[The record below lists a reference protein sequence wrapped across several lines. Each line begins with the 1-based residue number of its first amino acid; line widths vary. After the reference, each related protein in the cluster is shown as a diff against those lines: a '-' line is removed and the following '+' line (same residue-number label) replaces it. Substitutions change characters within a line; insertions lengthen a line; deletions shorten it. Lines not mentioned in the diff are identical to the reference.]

1 MFDKVLV
8 ANRGAIAC
16 RILRTL
22 RRMGLASV
30 AVHSEA
36 DRDSLHIDMA
46 DEAVCIGPAQASAS
60 YLNAEAILEAARR
73 TGAQAI
79 HPGYGFL
86 SENAAF
92 AEACE
97 AAGIVFLGPSPEQM
111 RVFGL
116 KHSARAKAIES
127 GVPLLP
133 GTGLLDS
140 LDQARMEASRIGY
153 PVMLKSTAG
162 GGGIGMRRV
171 ASEAELDVAWDAV
184 ADLARA
190 NFKDAGLYLERLVVR
205 ARHVEVQIFGDGKG
219 RVEALGTRD
228 CSAQR
233 RNQKVI
239 EEAPAPGLTD
249 DLRARLEHTAAALG
263 RSVSYRSAGTVEFVL
278 DADTGDAAFLEVNT
292 RLQVEHGVT
301 EEIFGIDL
309 VEWMI
314 RCGAG
319 DTSFLDAIPAP
330 SGHSVQARV
339 YAEDPARGHAPSC
352 GLLTEA
358 VFPTDV
364 RVETWV
370 RAGTEIPPWYDP
382 MVAKIIAHA
391 ATREDALALL
401 DTALASTRLGGIA
414 TNIGHVRRILAHP
427 DFTAARMHTGLV
439 GTIADTPRSLEV
451 LSAGAQ
457 TTVQDWPG
465 RQGLWDVGIPP
476 SGPMD
481 DRSFRLGNLALGN
494 PEGMAGLEF
503 VLKGPTLKAH
513 TDTWAV
519 LAGADFGATLDGA
532 PVPTWD
538 PFPWHAGQILSCPRV
553 VGPGARGYLL
563 VAGGLDV
570 PEHLGSRSTFTLGG
584 FGGHGGR
591 ALRVGDQIPLG
602 IATSSPRAESV
613 PSESRPE
620 LSSAWRIGVLMGP
633 HAAPEYFLPEDMD
646 DFFAADWSVHY
657 NSDRTG
663 VRLVGPTP
671 RWARADGGEA
681 GLHPSNLH
689 DNAYVPGTVDF
700 TGDMPVILGPDGPSL
715 GGFACPVTIA
725 LAELW
730 KVGQLR
736 AGDTIRFVPVLHAHA
751 RGSERA
757 LAEIVKT
764 APVPWAEAATE
775 IVLHRSGSRE
785 LLPELCVRQDGDDAI
800 LVEFGP
806 MVLDIALRLRAQA
819 LLQALQAESLEGVT
833 DLTPG
838 IRSLQVRFDPRILSR
853 SRLLSRLLDL
863 ENALPDAED
872 IEFESRT
879 VWLPLSWDDPATRVA
894 IGKYTSTVRPDA
906 PWCPSNIEFI
916 RRVNGLDSI
925 DDVKRIVFQ
934 AQYLVMGLGD
944 VYLGAPVATPLDP
957 RHRLVTTKYNPA
969 RTWTPENAVGIGGA
983 YLCVYGM
990 EGPGGYQFVG
1000 RTVQMWNR
1008 WLTTTEFARPWLLR
1022 FFDRI
1027 RFYEVPAD
1035 ELLRLREDFPRGRLH
1050 LKIEPGTFRW
1060 KDHKRFLAAESS
1072 SIDAFQTV
1080 QREAFAAERRRWEDQ
1095 GVSVVGSQ
1103 DAGPAQTESDIPE
1116 GAEAVCADL
1125 PGSVWK
1131 VLVEPGQQVLEG
1143 ETLVVLESMKME
1155 APVCS
1160 PRSGTVL
1167 DVRASAGSAAAP
1179 GQVLI
1184 VLEAP

>member
-1 MFDKVLV
+1 MFQKVLV

-22 RRMGLASV
+22 RRMGVASV

-36 DRDSLHIDMA
+36 DRDSLHLDLA
-46 DEAVCIGPAQASAS
+46 DEAVCIGPAQAAAS
-60 YLNAEAILEAARR
+60 YLDAEAILDAARR

-97 AAGIVFLGPSPEQM
+97 AAGIVFLGPTPEQM

-133 GTGLLDS
+133 GTGLLAS
-140 LDQARMEASRIGY
+140 LAEARDEAARIGY

-171 ASEAELDVAWDAV
+171 ASEAELEVAWEAV
-184 ADLARA
+184 AELARA
-190 NFKDAGLYLERLVVR
+190 NFKDAGLYLERLVGR
-205 ARHVEVQIFGDGKG
+205 ARHVEVQIFGDGLG

-239 EEAPAPGLTD
+239 EEAPAPGLSD
-249 DLRARLEHTAAALG
+249 ELRERLERTAAALG
-263 RSVSYRSAGTVEFVL
+263 RSVAYRSAGTVEFVL
-278 DADTGDAAFLEVNT
+278 DADTGEASFLEVNT

-309 VEWMI
+309 VEWMV

-319 DTSFLDAIPAP
+319 DASFLDAIPTPA
-330 SGHSVQARV
+330 GHSVQARV
-339 YAEDPARGHAPSC
+339 YAEDPSRNHAPSC

-370 RAGTEIPPWYDP
+370 RAGTEVPPWYDP
-382 MVAKIIAHA
+382 MVAKIIARA
-391 ATREDALALL
+391 ETREQALLRLDQALA
-401 DTALASTRLGGIA
+401 ATRLGGIA
-414 TNIGHVRRILAHP
+414 TNIGHVRRVLAHP
-427 DFTAARMHTGLV
+427 DFAAARMHTGLV
-439 GTIADTPRSLEV
+439 GTVADAPRSLEV
-451 LSAGAQ
+451 LVAGAQ

-481 DRSFRLGNLALGN
+481 DRSFRLGNAALGN

-513 TDTWAV
+513 ADVWAV

-532 PVPTWD
+532 ALAPWE
-538 PFPWHAGQILSCPRV
+538 PFLWKSGQILSCPRV

-563 VAGGLDV
+563 VAGGIEV

-591 ALRVGDQIPLG
+591 ALRTGDQVPFGVSPAAPELAPIPD
-602 IATSSPRAESV
+602 
-613 PSESRPE
+613 ESRPT
-620 LSSAWRIGVLMGP
+620 LASAWRIGVLMGP
-633 HAAPEYFLPEDMD
+633 HAAPDYFLPEDMD

-663 VRLVGPTP
+663 VRLNGPKP
-671 RWARADGGEA
+671 RWARPDGGEA

-736 AGDTIRFVPVLHAHA
+736 AGDTVRFVPVLHAHA
-751 RGSERA
+751 RGSEAVLTETVR
-757 LAEIVKT
+757 T
-764 APVPWAEAATE
+764 APIPWREAADE
-775 IVLHRSGSRE
+775 IVLHRAVDRAP
-785 LLPELCVRQDGDDAI
+785 LPDLCVRQDGDDAL

-819 LLQALQAESLEGVT
+819 LLQALQAAAVEGVT

-838 IRSLQVRFDPRILSR
+838 IRSLQVRFDPRVASR
-853 SRLLSRLLDL
+853 SRLLSLLL
-863 ENALPDAED
+863 ELEGSLPEAED

-894 IGKYTSTVRPDA
+894 IEKYASTVRPDA
-906 PWCPSNIEFI
+906 PWCPSNLEFI

-925 DDVKRIVFQ
+925 DEVKRIVFG
-934 AQYLVMGLGD
+934 AEYLVMGLGD

-1008 WLTTTEFARPWLLR
+1008 WLTTAEFPKPWLLR

-1027 RFYEVPAD
+1027 RFYEVSAD
-1035 ELLRLREDFPRGRLH
+1035 ELLRLREDFPRGRLR
-1050 LKIEPGTFRW
+1050 LRIEPGTFRW
-1060 KDHKRFLAAESS
+1060 KDHKRFLAEQAG
-1072 SIDAFQTV
+1072 SIDAFQAT
-1080 QREAFAAERRRWEDQ
+1080 QRAAFAAERARWDAQ

-1103 DAGPAQTESDIPE
+1103 EAAAAPTETDIPD

-1131 VLVEPGQQVLEG
+1131 VLVQPGQTVAEGDVL
-1143 ETLVVLESMKME
+1143 VILESMKME
-1155 APVCS
+1155 APVVA
-1160 PRSGTVL
+1160 PRSGTVRQ
-1167 DVRASAGSAAAP
+1167 VRATAGSAAAP
-1179 GQVLI
+1179 GQILVI
-1184 VLEAP
+1184 LEAP